1 MLKNKLNII
10 ILSTF
15 LIKLVFVFF
24 FHEKNLTDEW
34 SILFENFKKF
44 NSYSYYVFDGK
55 PIPSSYM
62 PPLYFLFLYFHKI
75 ISFDL
80 INFVYLVIFNQV
92 LISSI
97 SIYYFYKICRHFFE
111 ERTSLIGSL
120 IFSLFPL
127 MIFSTG
133 LISSATLQ
141 LFLYLLFFK
150 LYLDLFTNKFTV
162 RNLFS
167 LIVVCALNLVL
178 RGEFIIILLFSM
190 IYLILINRK
199 KAISGILILL
209 CTLILITPYVHRNYN
224 NTGKLHLVNSS
235 GYALWKGNNQLAD
248 VEGFHNS
255 LHPNSRSSWP
265 EYFEFEN
272 LYQNLDKIEKNEM
285 YETNRDKVFKDEA
298 FKNISSNK
306 IKYFK
311 LYLKKIFSFYFLD
324 LDSSIKNYYN
334 PFHILP
340 VILVG
345 ILSIPGIIIA
355 FKKFN
360 NSKITYLILITC
372 TLTLFIS
379 IFFILPRYKIS
390 IVSFQILFS
399 LFCFNYLIQLKKK

>member
-1 MLKNKLNII
+1 
-10 ILSTF
+10 
-15 LIKLVFVFF
+15 
-24 FHEKNLTDEW
+24 
-34 SILFENFKKF
+34 
-44 NSYSYYVFDGK
+44 
-55 PIPSSYM
+55 
-62 PPLYFLFLYFHKI
+62 
-75 ISFDL
+75 
-80 INFVYLVIFNQV
+80 
-92 LISSI
+92 
-97 SIYYFYKICRHFFE
+97 
-111 ERTSLIGSL
+111 
-120 IFSLFPL
+120 
-127 MIFSTG
+127 
-133 LISSATLQ
+133 
-141 LFLYLLFFK
+141 
-150 LYLDLFTNKFTV
+150 
-162 RNLFS
+162 
-167 LIVVCALNLVL
+167 
-178 RGEFIIILLFSM
+178 M

-209 CTLILITPYVHRNYN
+209 CTLILITPYVYRNYN

-265 EYFEFEN
+265 EYLEFEN

-324 LDSSIKNYYN
+324 LGSSIKNYYN